1 MSLPCLTNG
10 FTRGPRKA
18 GASWSEP
25 LFLRQSLVGAFP
37 VTSELLTNRRVARP
51 VNTNALVLSGL
62 ANFQVEGRRVPLP
75 ACELAS
81 IRLRAER
88 LVSSPLI

>member
-1 MSLPCLTNG
+1 MPRDG
-10 FTRGPRKA
+10 EPTRGD
-18 GASWSEP
+18 GS
-25 LFLRQSLVGAFP
+25 
-37 VTSELLTNRRVARP
+37 RV
-51 VNTNALVLSGL
+51 LVLSGL

-81 IRLRAER
+81 IRLRAEC